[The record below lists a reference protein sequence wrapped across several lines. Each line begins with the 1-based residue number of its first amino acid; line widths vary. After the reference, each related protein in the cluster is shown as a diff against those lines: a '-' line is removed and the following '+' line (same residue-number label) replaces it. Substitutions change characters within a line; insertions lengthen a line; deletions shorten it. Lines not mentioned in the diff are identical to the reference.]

1 MMLGK
6 AYNFQLGYLFKNN
19 FSIDGRYTHLIAD
32 QNSFLNNATF
42 YNRPNYYTLGIT
54 KLSRRNYGFKVQG
67 SITYVDGSL
76 GINHDNFVSEK
87 ELVLNNE
94 VEKVINF
101 LQEKK
106 FIYNDIFQ
114 NNKLNRRQNQD
125 FSLEYWYSTE
135 TNNDYFDFKT
145 Y

>member
-1 MMLGK
+1 ML
-6 AYNFQLGYLFKNN
+6 FRSKNN

-76 GINHDNFVSEK
+76 GINHDNDLSTDIVFK
-87 ELVLNNE
+87 DELLFRL
-94 VEKVINF
+94 ITTISF
-101 LQEKK
+101 
-106 FIYNDIFQ
+106 
-114 NNKLNRRQNQD
+114 
-125 FSLEYWYSTE
+125 
-135 TNNDYFDFKT
+135 
-145 Y
+145 